1 MHHFADKGPYRQSY
15 GFFPVVMYG
24 CESWTIKVEHQR
36 IYVFELWCWGRFL
49 RILWKARRA
58 NQSILKE
65 TNPEYWK
72 NWYWSWSSKTL
83 ANWCKELTHWKKKTL
98 ILGKIEGRRRRGQQ
112 RMRWLVGITDSM
124 GMSLSRHRQIMKD
137 REAWCAAV
145 HEVTKSQTWLTDWT
159 RTTLRQTVLF
169 SLQFPYRRPSNVGY
183 KSYYHLTSKSIPS
196 LCSPHLAEFSTMK
209 NKEFPQIGLKSHL
222 EVLFVKNYLMEL
234 WNPGFFKD
242 S

>member
-83 ANWCKELTHWKKKTL
+83 ANWCKELTHWKKKNPDT
-98 ILGKIEGRRRRGQQ
+98 GKDWRQEEKGATEDEMVGWHHWPNGHEFEQTQADNEGQGS
-112 RMRWLVGITDSM
+112 LV
-124 GMSLSRHRQIMKD
+124 
-137 REAWCAAV
+137 C
-145 HEVTKSQTWLTDWT
+145 
-159 RTTLRQTVLF
+159 
-169 SLQFPYRRPSNVGY
+169 
-183 KSYYHLTSKSIPS
+183 
-196 LCSPHLAEFSTMK
+196 CSPWGRKESDMAYWLNK
-209 NKEFPQIGLKSHL
+209 NDPQTNSS
-222 EVLFVKNYLMEL
+222 LFTSVPIQET
-234 WNPGFFKD
+234 F
-242 S
+242 